1 MAKVSTIKRIISSK
15 ALTYLLI
22 LFLFFGLVS
31 LGREINRRL
40 VLKKEFSNLEN
51 QINLLEIENQQILK
65 EIEQMQTDYFKERQA
80 RLKLGL
86 QKPGE
91 QVVIIQDNESA
102 ELESKIKYLGKKI
115 SNFRFWWSY
124 FFK

>member
-1 MAKVSTIKRIISSK
+1 MAKVSTIKKIISSK

-40 VLKKEFSNLEN
+40 VLKKEFFNLEN
-51 QINLLEIENQQILK
+51 QINLLEIENQQIVK

-91 QVVIIQDNESA
+91 QVVVIQDNESS
-102 ELESKIKYLGKKI
+102 ETESKIKYLGKKI

>member
-1 MAKVSTIKRIISSK
+1 MEKVSTLKKIISSK

-22 LFLFFGLVS
+22 LLLFFGLVS
-31 LGREINRRL
+31 LGKEINRRL

-86 QKPGE
+86 QKLGE
-91 QVVIIQDNESA
+91 QVVVIQDNEPTEA
-102 ELESKIKYLGKKI
+102 ESKI
-115 SNFRFWWSY
+115 
-124 FFK
+124 

>member
-1 MAKVSTIKRIISSK
+1 MEKVSTLKKIISSK

-22 LFLFFGLVS
+22 LLLFFGLVS
-31 LGREINRRL
+31 LGKEINRRL

-51 QINLLEIENQQILK
+51 QINLLEIENKQILK

-86 QKPGE
+86 QKLGE
-91 QVVIIQDNESA
+91 QVVIIQDNEPTEA
-102 ELESKIKYLGKKI
+102 ESKIKYLGKKI

>member
-91 QVVIIQDNESA
+91 QVVVIQDNESA
-102 ELESKIKYLGKKI
+102 EVESKIKYLGKEI